1 MASYK
6 TSGRT
11 DNQVLLQQVTII
23 ESMEC
28 LNECLYS
35 LYPDVLAASPL
46 SLSGHCMRGRER

>member
-35 LYPDVLAASPL
+35 LYPDVFAASPL